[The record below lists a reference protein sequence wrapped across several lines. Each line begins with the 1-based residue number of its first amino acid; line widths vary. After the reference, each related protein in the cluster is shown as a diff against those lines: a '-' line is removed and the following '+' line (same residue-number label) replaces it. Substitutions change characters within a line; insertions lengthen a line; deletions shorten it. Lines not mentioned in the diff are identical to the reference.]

1 MSETVRNDAEG
12 MARVGAALGELG
24 EQWGELAGRLRA
36 RTRELG
42 DGDVFGDGE
51 EGRQLRESF
60 LPAQQGLV
68 EAIQGLGP
76 LGVGS
81 ADAAH
86 GTAGV
91 FQQVDETTGA
101 IADKLRGA

>member
-1 MSETVRNDAEG
+1 MVRNDAEG
-12 MARVGAALGELG
+12 VARVGAALGELG
-24 EQWGELAGRLRA
+24 ERWKEVADRLGA

-68 EAIQGLGP
+68 EAVQGLGP
-76 LGVGS
+76 LGAGS

-91 FQQVDETTGA
+91 FQRVDETTGK
-101 IADKLRGA
+101 IAADLRDS

>member
-1 MSETVRNDAEG
+1 

-24 EQWGELAGRLRA
+24 ERWGVLADRLRA
-36 RTRELG
+36 RTRELAA
-42 DGDVFGDGE
+42 GDVFGDGE

-60 LPAQQGLV
+60 LPAQQALV
-68 EAIQGLGP
+68 DALVGLGP

-81 ADAAH
+81 GDAAR

-91 FQQVDETTGA
+91 FVSVDEASGA
-101 IADKLRGA
+101 I

>member
-1 MSETVRNDAEG
+1 MGETVRNDAEG
-12 MARVGAALGELG
+12 VARVGAALGELG
-24 EQWGELAGRLRA
+24 ERWKEVADRLGA

-76 LGVGS
+76 LGAGS

-91 FQQVDETTGA
+91 FQQVDETTGK
-101 IADKLRGA
+101 IAADLRDS